1 MSVALSE
8 TLQRTIRELAVRNA
22 VGDLD
27 VDTLLTGSPV
37 MIDPNLDRS
46 REHSVTVTTS
56 HRTPTPIRDA
66 GSGPAANAGPAS
78 HRAATARRALGLPDH
93 VQDPIVLARVAAMLA
108 TIEEGRPV
116 RKRGAA

>member
-1 MSVALSE
+1 
-8 TLQRTIRELAVRNA
+8 
-22 VGDLD
+22 
-27 VDTLLTGSPV
+27 
-37 MIDPNLDRS
+37 MIDPDLDHS

-56 HRTPTPIRDA
+56 HRTPDPIRDA
-66 GSGPAANAGPAS
+66 GSGPAAAGPAS